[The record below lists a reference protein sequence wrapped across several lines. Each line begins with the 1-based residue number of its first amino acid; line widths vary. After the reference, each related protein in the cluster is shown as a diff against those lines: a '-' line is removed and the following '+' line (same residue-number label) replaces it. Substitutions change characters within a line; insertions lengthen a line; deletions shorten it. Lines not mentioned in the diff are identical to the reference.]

1 MTKKNKEEDIR
12 KLNPD
17 IRQFTVG
24 VRHLYDITIYPLS
37 FSQQMELS
45 DIVSQEIVKF
55 YKTAGTISDLSV
67 ITFIVDAVKG
77 NIGTILDFITD
88 PDEIKGIVKDTKAKQ
103 LLDVVSNKQLID
115 LTEMVYQDNFED
127 LRKKVID
134 LFEKMPKV
142 PADALSERSLPSSSE
157 AIPSS
162 DSTTSDEATETE
174 VLQ

>member
-1 MTKKNKEEDIR
+1 MTKKNKEEDVR

-17 IRQFTVG
+17 IKQFTVG
-24 VRHLYDITIYPLS
+24 VRQLYDLTIYPLS

-45 DIVSQEIVKF
+45 DIVSTEMTRF
-55 YKTAGTISDLSV
+55 YTSATDLTDLAV
-67 ITFIVDAVKG
+67 ITFIVEAVKS

-88 PDEIKGIVKDTKAKQ
+88 PDEVKDIIKDAKAKK
-103 LLDVVSNKQLID
+103 LLDVVSNKQLVNLAEII
-115 LTEMVYQDNFED
+115 YQDNFED

-134 LFEKMPKV
+134 LFEKMPKIT
-142 PADALSERSLPSSSE
+142 DEQSERSSLSSSE

-162 DSTTSDEATETE
+162 DSPTSDEVTEKE